1 MTELK
6 PCETEKTKGEQLNK
20 IENRMLMFMVRQNG
34 RTALLKKWNEEWVK
48 QVRAWNKRE
57 GEKE

>member
-1 MTELK
+1 MSELK

-20 IENRMLMFMVRQNG
+20 TENRMLMFMVRQNG
-34 RTALLKKWNEEWVK
+34 RTALLKKWNEEWIK
-48 QVRAWNKRE
+48 QVRAWNRRE